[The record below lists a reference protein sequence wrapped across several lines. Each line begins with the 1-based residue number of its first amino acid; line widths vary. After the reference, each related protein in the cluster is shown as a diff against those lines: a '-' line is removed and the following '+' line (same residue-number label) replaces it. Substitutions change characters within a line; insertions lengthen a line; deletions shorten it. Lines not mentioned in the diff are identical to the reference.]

1 MSQPDLANST
11 PVDWRRLHAYGWPGG
26 SVRALMAILIFGTL
40 WAHLALRPDREVPD
54 SLRDL
59 LFIIL
64 GHYFAVRGR
73 QGIDP
78 EGGPPP
84 LYLPRGAVRLI
95 LIAGFL
101 VVGALLHQQ
110 GRLTQVGKNPGVVT
124 LILAA
129 GFLLGVV
136 MQRIMTLWSHGGR
149 IPRAIEDV
157 RATFSLVA
165 AIGLAVLIWDQLLPF
180 LPPSVHGTLNH
191 VLLGFGRYG
200 PEHLLAAIVGF
211 YFGSRS

>member
-1 MSQPDLANST
+1 MAGRVGASARD
-11 PVDWRRLHAYGWPGG
+11 
-26 SVRALMAILIFGTL
+26 ALLIFGTL

-73 QGIDP
+73 QGSDP

-101 VVGALLHQQ
+101 VVGTLLYQQ

-136 MQRIMTLWSHGGR
+136 MQKVMTLLSSRGR
-149 IPRAIEDV
+149 VPRGIEDA
-157 RATFSLVA
+157 RATLSLVA
-165 AIGLAVLIWDQLLPF
+165 AIGLTVLVWDQFLPF
-180 LPPSVHGTLNH
+180 LPPSAHGALNR
-191 VLLGFGRYG
+191 VQFGLGRYG